1 MPRFEMALT
10 SWRWGEPCTM
20 LALLRLLQDGHFHSG
35 AALGEAL
42 GISRSAVWKQ
52 LQCAEAKWGLTLH
65 RVRGK
70 GYRLAYPLSLL
81 DAQRLRAACTALA
94 WDCRPL
100 AETDSTNAEAMRLLE
115 AGNPAPC
122 LLLAE
127 SQSVGRGRRGRHWV
141 SPFAENLYYSLALRL
156 DGATQPIE
164 ALSLTAG
171 LALLKTLHE
180 AGLTRAGLKWP
191 NDVLVDDRK
200 IAGILLELSGDPSAV
215 CHLVIGIGINV
226 NRRVEAVGIDQ
237 PWTSLS
243 LELGNLCDRTELAIR
258 LSVHLQDYLRIHF
271 AQGFAALREQW
282 HTHHLWQGKQTVLI
296 SGAGQLTG
304 TVLGVDERGALLLQ
318 TAAGEQRFSGG
329 ELSLRLAHDT

>member
-1 MPRFEMALT
+1 
-10 SWRWGEPCTM
+10 M
-20 LALLRLLQDGHFHSG
+20 LALLRLLQDGRFHSG

-52 LQCAEAKWGLTLH
+52 LQCAEAEYGLTLH

-70 GYRLAYPLSLL
+70 GYRLAQPLSLL
-81 DAQRLRAACTALA
+81 DAQRLQAACTELC
-94 WDCRPL
+94 WDFRLLPD
-100 AETDSTNAEAMRLLE
+100 TDSTNAQAMRGLE

-127 SQSVGRGRRGRHWV
+127 RQSAGRGRRGRHWL

-164 ALSLTAG
+164 ALSLSTG

-180 AGLTRAGLKWP
+180 AGLPHAGLKWP
-191 NDVLVDDRK
+191 NDVLLGGRK
-200 IAGILLELSGDPSAV
+200 IAGILLELSGDPSAL
-215 CHLVIGIGINV
+215 CHMVIGIGINV
-226 NRRVEAVGIDQ
+226 NRRADAVGIDQ

-243 LELGNLCDRTELAIR
+243 LELGRHCDRTELAIR
-258 LSVHLQDYLRIHF
+258 LSAHLQDYLRIHF

-282 HTHHLWQGKQTVLI
+282 QACHLWQGKPAVLL
-296 SGAGQLTG
+296 SGAGQITG
-304 TVLGVDERGALLLQ
+304 TVLGVDEHGALRLQ

-329 ELSLRLAHDT
+329 ELSLRLTHDS

>member
-1 MPRFEMALT
+1 
-10 SWRWGEPCTM
+10 M

-52 LQCAEAKWGLTLH
+52 LQRAEVECGLTLH

-70 GYRLAYPLSLL
+70 GYRLAQPLSLL
-81 DAQRLRAACTALA
+81 DKPRLQSACEALA
-94 WDCRPL
+94 WDFHL
-100 AETDSTNAEAMRLLE
+100 LHETDSTNARAMRLLE

-127 SQSVGRGRRGRHWV
+127 SQSAGRGRRGRHWV

-156 DGATQPIE
+156 DGAAQPIE

-180 AGLTRAGLKWP
+180 TGLTRAGLKWP

-237 PWTSLS
+237 PWTSLF
-243 LELGNLCDRTELAIR
+243 LELGHLCDRTELAIR
-258 LSVHLQDYLRIHF
+258 LSEHLRDYLQIHF
-271 AQGFAALREQW
+271 AKGFSALREQW
-282 HTHHLWQGKQTVLI
+282 EAHHLWQGKSAVLI
-296 SGAGQLTG
+296 SGAGQITG
-304 TVLGVDERGALLLQ
+304 KVLGVDERGALRLQ
-318 TAAGEQRFSGG
+318 TAAGEQRFSAG
-329 ELSLRLAHDT
+329 ELSLRLAHDS